1 MGAKMANQ
9 KAQDLLDNFDRQ
21 GAIRFL
27 RDHYEENNEGLG
39 DDELYAYLDS
49 FGSMTDHEL
58 KDELNM
64 LA

>member
-1 MGAKMANQ
+1 MTNQ
-9 KAQDLLDNFDRQ
+9 KAQSLLDNFDRQ
-21 GAIRFL
+21 EAIRFL

-39 DDELYAYLDS
+39 ADELYAYLDS